1 MKKWMHQMMAVLLV
15 FSLFFGSVNTAVF
28 AEEASDQQLEESDQ
42 IVTVDVSE
50 YEVEEGDTAFDL
62 LVRAVGEEN
71 VGYDDGQYGKFI
83 HTINGVQ
90 AEGNYFWAFYVNRIS
105 AQTGAD
111 SFLVD
116 EDDIL
121 TFKLVDWTAESDS
134 AELEIV
140 GIEEVQAYD
149 DSFGFIEGATA
160 FDLIK
165 VVIGKDNL
173 EYDVYDFGNFITGIN
188 GLKAEYPDYW
198 SLVVNDE
205 SSQVGASDY
214 VLTNGDLISFVFIE
228 NESEDEGGDADSGS
242 EEEDPVT
249 EEGSETERVDPEV
262 IQSAIDSATD
272 YILAGTIGDW
282 NAIALR
288 QARKEVP
295 SSYLDQVKETLRENE
310 GQFRTITDYERVT
323 LGILAAGGNPTNIEG
338 YNLVE
343 AIYNGELTRQGLNGV
358 VYGLI
363 ALDSAGFETPDGAA
377 WDRERMISYL
387 LEAQNESGGW
397 SWDGS
402 STADLDTTAM
412 AITALAPHTSQT
424 EVEQSVNEALRYIQA
439 NASQID
445 NSSTASQVI
454 IALATA
460 GVEPNQP
467 EDPSDSE
474 STRLVD
480 YLLSFQND
488 DGGFYWKD
496 GYGSDSDP
504 FSTDQAYRALVAY
517 QLYVNGEGSLYH
529 LPLADGEVQHG
540 LEDVVVEEEE
550 TTNPYEKVETEPPLP
565 SNNNEKEIDSN
576 NTSESTDE
584 GERLPDTATN
594 TFNLLLVGLVLL
606 LIGVIAFVITKRRGM
621 MKEE

>member
-28 AEEASDQQLEESDQ
+28 AEEASDQQLEESNQ

-83 HTINGVQ
+83 HTINDVQ

-198 SLVVNDE
+198 SLAVNDE

-310 GQFRTITDYERVT
+310 GQFRAITDYERVT

-387 LEAQNESGGW
+387 LDAQNGSGGW

-402 STADLDTTAM
+402 SSADLDTTAM

-529 LPLADGEVQHG
+529 LPLADGEVQYG

-565 SNNNEKEIDSN
+565 SNNNEKVIDSN

>member
-1 MKKWMHQMMAVLLV
+1 MRKWLHQMMAVLLV

-42 IVTVDVSE
+42 VVTVDASE

-62 LVRAVGEEN
+62 LVRAIGEEN

-83 HTINGVQ
+83 HTINEVQ

-111 SFLVD
+111 SFLVH
-116 EDDIL
+116 EDDFL
-121 TFKLVDWTAESDS
+121 TFKLIDWTVESDS
-134 AELEIV
+134 VDLEIV

-149 DSFGFIEGATA
+149 YSFGFIEGATA
-160 FDLIK
+160 FDLVK
-165 VVIGKDNL
+165 VVVGHDNL
-173 EYDVYDFGNFITGIN
+173 EYDVYDIGNFITGIN
-188 GLKAEYPDYW
+188 GLTAEYPDYW
-198 SLVVNDE
+198 SLVVNGE
-205 SSQVGASDY
+205 SAQVGASDY
-214 VLTNGDLISFVFIE
+214 LLTNEDLISFVFIE
-228 NESEDEGGDADSGS
+228 NDSEDEGGDPGNSD
-242 EEEDPVT
+242 EENPVT
-249 EEGSETERVDPEV
+249 EEEIEAERVDPEV

-272 YILAGTIGDW
+272 YVLAGTIGDW
-282 NAIALR
+282 NAIALK
-288 QARKEVP
+288 QAGKEVP
-295 SSYLDQVKETLRENE
+295 SSYLEQVKETLRENE
-310 GQFRTITDYERVT
+310 GQFRNITDYERVT

-358 VYGLI
+358 VYGLL

-377 WDRERMISYL
+377 WDRERMISHL

-402 STADLDTTAM
+402 SSADLDTTAM
-412 AITALAPHTSQT
+412 VITALAPHTSQT
-424 EVEQSVNEALRYIQA
+424 EVEQSVNEALRYIHN
-439 NASQID
+439 NAAQID
-445 NSSTASQVI
+445 NSSTAAQVV

-467 EDPSDSE
+467 KDPSDSE
-474 STRLVD
+474 STKFVD

-517 QLYVNGEGSLYH
+517 QLYANGEGSLYH

-540 LEDVVVEEEE
+540 LKEKDEI
-550 TTNPYEKVETEPPLP
+550 TNPIKKEPVEPPEP
-565 SNNNEKEIDSN
+565 VINDENDEKEIDSTN
-576 NTSESTDE
+576 ISESLDE

-594 TFNLLLVGLVLL
+594 TFNLLMVGFVLL
-606 LIGVIAFVITKRRGM
+606 LIGVIAFVIMKRRAM